1 MCSLLIQ
8 TKAEDDEILQAV
20 KDFVKIDYPEIDGGV
35 EENVRAICVARLCKA
50 IGIRCE
56 CNFKNAF
63 FDFFSC
69 IMGEVIVQKLG
80 FRVKIDDYNLKYVK
94 FEDVNLIYTASMF
107 MENPNLD
114 EAFINVYNLADKFKH
129 LIAKIKKFS

>member
-1 MCSLLIQ
+1 MCDLTNIE
-8 TKAEDDEILQAV
+8 TKDGKILKAV

-94 FEDVNLIYTASMF
+94 FEDVNLIYTASTF
-107 MENPNLD
+107 LENPNLD